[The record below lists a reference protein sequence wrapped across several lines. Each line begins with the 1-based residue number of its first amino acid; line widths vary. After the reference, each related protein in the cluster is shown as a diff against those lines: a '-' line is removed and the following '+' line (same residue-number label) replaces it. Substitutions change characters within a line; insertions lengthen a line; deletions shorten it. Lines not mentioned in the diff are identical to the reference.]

1 MNIHLNSGNWLNTSK
16 SFIKKRVFNMDA
28 PAVIMKLIQVYSGE
42 ITIFSVLLNSWLNL
56 VVFGDPI
63 VQHEKVAIIMIPGYR
78 DMMFK
83 VFHSPIEIQSTI
95 KANKNWGIRFIR
107 IQYTAFQFLSIGPQK
122 LLPIPRFIPF
132 INIVN

>member
-1 MNIHLNSGNWLNTSK
+1 MNIHLNSGNWLNTSE
-16 SFIKKRVFNMDA
+16 SVIKIRVLNMDA
-28 PAVIMKLIQVYSGE
+28 PAVIMKFIQVYTGE
-42 ITIFSVLLNSWLNL
+42 IAIFSLLLNSWLNF

-95 KANKNWGIRFIR
+95 KA
-107 IQYTAFQFLSIGPQK
+107 
-122 LLPIPRFIPF
+122 
-132 INIVN
+132 